1 MANAFIG
8 SEYTITD
15 VTQCNTA
22 SDTNVWYKVT
32 FNYADDY
39 TSSEV
44 DDEGNPISYDNVD
57 PLVYCTTI
65 NDEKFPKDLTKVHF
79 ISNVTSELDS
89 YVSVMS
95 VTTQDDL
102 TDWKT
107 ED

>member
-1 MANAFIG
+1 MEF
-8 SEYTITD
+8 SR
-15 VTQCNTA
+15 
-22 SDTNVWYKVT
+22 S
-32 FNYADDY
+32 
-39 TSSEV
+39 
-44 DDEGNPISYDNVD
+44 NPN
-57 PLVYCTTI
+57 
-65 NDEKFPKDLTKVHF
+65 KFPKDLTKVHF

>member
-1 MANAFIG
+1 MANVFIG
-8 SEYTITD
+8 SDYTITD

-32 FNYADDY
+32 FNKADDY

-65 NDEKFPKDLTKVHF
+65 NDEKFLITNNLFDNEKKLKLSLGKKRHV
-79 ISNVTSELDS
+79 
-89 YVSVMS
+89 
-95 VTTQDDL
+95 
-102 TDWKT
+102 
-107 ED
+107 